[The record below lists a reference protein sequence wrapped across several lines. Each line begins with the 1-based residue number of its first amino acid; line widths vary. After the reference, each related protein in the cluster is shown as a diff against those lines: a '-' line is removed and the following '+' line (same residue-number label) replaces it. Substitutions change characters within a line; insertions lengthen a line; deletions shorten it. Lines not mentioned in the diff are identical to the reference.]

1 MVLTH
6 LTKHNDTWY
15 KILREVPIHNF
26 ADKQGNIHMDILKEW
41 RDYVGGDHVLRTQT
55 HFQICETIQE
65 AQIIEE
71 YGG

>member
-1 MVLTH
+1 
-6 LTKHNDTWY
+6 
-15 KILREVPIHNF
+15 
-26 ADKQGNIHMDILKEW
+26 MDILKEY
-41 RDYVGGDHVLRTQT
+41 RDYLGGDHVLRTPT